1 DNCVAENN
9 KIVCSIKESEPKALG
24 PIQVPNFS
32 KVTIRVTEKS
42 PFDDCA
48 LAEVKLTEIK
58 VADPITTI
66 LGLLTKAATGAP
78 LPASVT
84 TTAEAIPLQ
93 TPEAKLLEDLLDL
106 RKLLQ
111 EKLDASGTAISNQ
124 RELAR
129 QVDEFFSSPPRSKD
143 QYESSSFPSL

>member
-1 DNCVAENN
+1 MSPRIKLVLFFTLLCINPIWSGCLVAHGVPVADGGKNKVSKRNQDDNCVAENN

-78 LPASVT
+78 LPATVT
-84 TTAEAIPLQ
+84 
-93 TPEAKLLEDLLDL
+93 
-106 RKLLQ
+106 
-111 EKLDASGTAISNQ
+111 S
-124 RELAR
+124 
-129 QVDEFFSSPPRSKD
+129 
-143 QYESSSFPSL
+143 